1 MRLVGGR
8 VVAARTLARVHV
20 GVAHH
25 LGWAV
30 LVTATDEFAVADR
43 RRVELVDA
51 DLPAAPIHHRGGAH
65 EMHGTGEPL
74 DDPELE
80 ALVARVR
87 ASARRLTRSA
97 LEDLDAAAG
106 PIRSISLRDWPDDF
120 PTDVVDQR
128 RAPFESQADSVM
140 YRQVFAELAA
150 ERGWVEHR
158 FNASTV
164 EAEATEMLG
173 EREDQV
179 LYGPRKVLGAPWN
192 KDHRAALAA
201 IVVALAR

>member
-1 MRLVGGR
+1 M
-8 VVAARTLARVHV
+8 HI

-30 LVTATDEFAVADR
+30 LVTANDEFEVADR

-65 EMHGTGEPL
+65 DMHGTSEPL
-74 DDPELE
+74 DDSELE
-80 ALVARVR
+80 SLVDRVR
-87 ASARRLTRSA
+87 ESAASLTRSA
-97 LEDLDAAAG
+97 LDDLATDVG

-120 PTDVVDQR
+120 PTDIVTQR
-128 RAPFESQADSVM
+128 RAPFESKVDSVM

-164 EAEATEMLG
+164 EVEATEMLG
-173 EREDQV
+173 ERAEKI
-179 LYGPRKVLGAPWN
+179 LYGPREVLGAPWN
-192 KDHRAALAA
+192 KDHRTALAA